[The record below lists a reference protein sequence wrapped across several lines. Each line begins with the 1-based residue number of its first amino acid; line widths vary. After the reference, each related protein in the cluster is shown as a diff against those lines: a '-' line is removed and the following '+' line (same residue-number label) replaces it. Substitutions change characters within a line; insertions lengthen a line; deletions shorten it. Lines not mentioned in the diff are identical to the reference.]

1 MKAWLLKDQK
11 GLGSMKMG
19 DAFEPHA
26 VAGEAVVEIFY
37 AALNPADRYL
47 AEGMYPAKP
56 TFPHI
61 LGRDGVG
68 KVIAVGPGIAGAKVG
83 DAVMI
88 LRGETGVTRPG
99 TLAEKVAVSVDN
111 LVPVPPDWSIEEAAC
126 GTLVYLTAY
135 QSLTDWPDLPP
146 KSRVLITGASGGVGV
161 ATIQLARAI
170 GHEPIALSRDQAKWK
185 NLKDL
190 GATIVLDPNDEQWVQ
205 KLKEMLAGKKVEL
218 AIDNIAG
225 PLLPR
230 VIDALGPNGRLSC
243 IGQLAGPVPQ
253 FSPATLFFKRI
264 VMKGV
269 FVGAYNPSQARQA
282 WGKVLE
288 LLKRTKAR
296 PIVDSIFAFDRV
308 LDAFER
314 LKQGPMGK
322 VLVKIR

>member
-11 GLGSMKMG
+11 GVASMKIG

-26 VAGEAVVEIFY
+26 IAGEAVVEIYY

-56 TFPHI
+56 TLPHI

-88 LRGETGVTRPG
+88 LRGETGVSRPG
-99 TLAEKVAVSVDN
+99 TLAEKVAVNVEN
-111 LVPVPPDWSIEEAAC
+111 LVPIPPDWSMEEAAC

-135 QSLTDWPDLPP
+135 QALTDWADLPAA
-146 KSRVLITGASGGVGV
+146 SRVLITGASGGVGV
-161 ATIQLARAI
+161 ATIQLARAM
-170 GHEPIALSRDQAKWK
+170 GHEPIGLSRDQRKWK

-190 GATIVLDPNDEQWVQ
+190 GASIVLDPNDEQWVM
-205 KLKEMLAGKKVEL
+205 KLKEMLGGKKVEL

-225 PLLPR
+225 PLLLK
-230 VIDALGPNGRLSC
+230 VIETLGPNGRVSC

-264 VMKGV
+264 AMRGV
-269 FVGAYNPSQARQA
+269 FVGAYNAAQARAA

-296 PIVDSIFAFDRV
+296 PIVDSIHSFDRV
-308 LDAFER
+308 PDAFER

-322 VLVKIR
+322 VLVKIK

>member
-11 GLGSMKMG
+11 GLGSMKIG

-26 VAGEAVVEIFY
+26 VAGEAVVELFY
-37 AALNPADRYL
+37 SALNPADRYL
-47 AEGMYPAKP
+47 AEGMYPARP

-68 KVIAVGPGIAGAKVG
+68 KVIAVGPGIAGAKIG

-88 LRGETGVTRPG
+88 LRGETGVSRPG
-99 TLAEKVAVSVDN
+99 TLAEKVAVAVDN
-111 LVPVPPDWSIEEAAC
+111 LVPVPNDWSIEEAAC

-135 QSLTDWPDLPP
+135 QALTDWPDLPP

-161 ATIQLARAI
+161 ATIQLARAM
-170 GHEPIALSRDQAKWK
+170 GHEPIGLSRDQAKWK
-185 NLKDL
+185 SLKDL
-190 GATIVLDPNDEQWVQ
+190 GATMVLDPNDEQWPAR
-205 KLKEMLAGKKVEL
+205 LKEMLHGQKVEL

-230 VIDALGPNGRLSC
+230 VIETLAQSGRVSC

-253 FSPATLFFKRI
+253 FSPATLFFRRI
-264 VMKGV
+264 AMRGV
-269 FVGAYNPSQARQA
+269 FVGAYNPMQARQA

-288 LLKRTKAR
+288 LLKKTKAR
-296 PIVDSIFAFDRV
+296 PIVDSIFAFDRA
-308 LDAFER
+308 LEAFEK

>member
-11 GLGSMKMG
+11 GLASMKIG

-26 VAGEAVVEIFY
+26 PAGEAVVELFY

-47 AEGMYPAKP
+47 AEGHYPARP

-68 KVIAVGPGIAGAKVG
+68 KVIDVGPGIAGARVG

-99 TLAEKVAVSVDN
+99 TLAEKVAVTADN

-135 QSLTDWPDLPP
+135 QALTDWPDLPQ

-161 ATIQLARAI
+161 ASIQLARAM

-190 GATIVLDPNDEQWVQ
+190 GATIVLDPNDAQWVE
-205 KLKEMLAGKKVEL
+205 KLKEMLHGQKMEL

-230 VIDALGPNGRLSC
+230 VIDTLGQNGRVSC

-264 VMKGV
+264 SMKGV
-269 FVGAYNPSQARQA
+269 HVGAYNAMQARQA

-296 PIVDSIFAFDRV
+296 PIVDSIFPFDRA
-308 LDAFER
+308 LDAFEK
-314 LKQGPMGK
+314 LKKGPMGK

>member
-11 GLGSMKMG
+11 GIGSMKTG

-26 VAGEAVVEIFY
+26 IAGEAVVEMFY

-47 AEGMYPAKP
+47 AEGMYPARP

-68 KVIAVGPGIAGAKVG
+68 KVIDVGPGIAGAKIG

-88 LRGETGVTRPG
+88 LRGETGVNRPG
-99 TLAEKVAVSVDN
+99 TLAEKVAVTVDN
-111 LVPVPPDWSIEEAAC
+111 LVPVPADWSIEEAAC

-135 QSLTDWPDLPP
+135 QALTDWPDLPQ
-146 KSRVLITGASGGVGV
+146 KSRILITGASGGVGV
-161 ATIQLARAI
+161 ATIQLARAM
-170 GHEPIALSRDQAKWK
+170 GHEPIGLSRDQAKWK
-185 NLKDL
+185 NLNDL
-190 GATIVLDPNDEQWVQ
+190 GATIVLDPNDEQWPA
-205 KLKEMLAGKKVEL
+205 KLKEMLHGQKVDL

-225 PLLPR
+225 PLLPK
-230 VIDALGPNGRLSC
+230 VIESLGPNGRVSC

-253 FSPATLFFKRI
+253 FSPATLFFKR
-264 VMKGV
+264 VAMKGV
-269 FVGAYNPSQARQA
+269 FVGAYSAIQARQA
-282 WGKVLE
+282 WGKVIE

-296 PIVDSIFAFDRV
+296 PIVDSIFTFDRV
-308 LDAFER
+308 PDAFEK

-322 VLVKIR
+322 VLVKIK

>member
-11 GLGSMKMG
+11 GLGSMKIG

-26 VAGEAVVEIFY
+26 VAGEAVVELFY

-88 LRGETGVTRPG
+88 LRGETGINRPG

-111 LVPVPPDWSIEEAAC
+111 VVPVPPEWSIEEAAC

-135 QSLTDWPDLPP
+135 QALTDWPDLPQN
-146 KSRVLITGASGGVGV
+146 SRVLITGASGGVGV
-161 ATIQLARAI
+161 ASIQVARAM
-170 GHEPIALSRDQAKWK
+170 GHQPLALSRDQAKWK

-190 GATIVLDPNDEQWVQ
+190 GATIVLDPNDEQWVA
-205 KLKEMLAGKKVEL
+205 KLKELLAGKRVDL

-230 VIDALGPNGRLSC
+230 VIESLGPNGRVSC

-264 VMKGV
+264 AMKGV
-269 FVGAYNPSQARQA
+269 FVGAYNAAQARAA

-288 LLKRTKAR
+288 LLKHSKAR
-296 PIVDSIFAFDRV
+296 PIVDSIFPFDRAME
-308 LDAFER
+308 AFER

-322 VLVKIR
+322 VLIKIR

>member
-11 GLGSMKMG
+11 GIGSMKIG

-26 VAGEAVVEIFY
+26 SNGEAVVEMLY

-56 TFPHI
+56 HFPHI

-88 LRGETGVTRPG
+88 LRGDTGITRPG
-99 TLAEKVAVSVDN
+99 TLAEKVTVPVDN
-111 LVPVPPDWSIEEAAC
+111 LVPVPADWSIEEAAC

-135 QSLTDWPDLPP
+135 QALTDWPDLPA

-161 ATIQLARAI
+161 ATIQLARAMGHDPI
-170 GHEPIALSRDQAKWK
+170 GLSRDQAKWK

-190 GATIVLDPNDEQWVQ
+190 GASIILDPNDEQWVA
-205 KLKEMLAGKKVEL
+205 KLKELLKTQKVEL

-225 PLLPR
+225 SLLPK
-230 VIDALGPNGRLSC
+230 VIETLAHNGRISC
-243 IGQLAGPVPQ
+243 IGQLAGPVTQ

-264 VMKGV
+264 AMKGV
-269 FVGAYNPSQARQA
+269 FVGAYNASQARAA
-282 WGKVLE
+282 WNRVLE
-288 LLKRTKAR
+288 LLKRTKSR
-296 PIVDSIFAFDRV
+296 PIVDSIHSFDRV
-308 LDAFER
+308 PDAFER

-322 VLVKIR
+322 VLVKIK

>member
-11 GLGSMKMG
+11 GLGSMKIG

-26 VAGEAVVEIFY
+26 VAGEAVVELFY
-37 AALNPADRYL
+37 AALNPADRYM
-47 AEGMYPAKP
+47 AEGMYPGRL

-68 KVIAVGPGIAGAKVG
+68 KVIQVGPGIAGAKIG

-88 LRGETGVTRPG
+88 LRGETGVSRPG
-99 TLAEKVAVSVDN
+99 TLAEKVSVAVDN
-111 LVPVPPDWSIEEAAC
+111 LVPIPPDWSIEEAAC

-135 QSLTDWPDLPP
+135 QALTDWADLPQ

-161 ATIQLARAI
+161 AAIQLAKAM
-170 GHEPIALSRDQAKWK
+170 GNEPIGLSRDQAKWK

-190 GATIVLDPNDEQWVQ
+190 GATIVLDPNDEQWPA
-205 KLKEMLAGKKVEL
+205 KLKEMLAGQKVEL
-218 AIDNIAG
+218 AIDNIGG

-230 VIDALGPNGRLSC
+230 VIGMLGPNGRVSC

-264 VMKGV
+264 TMKGV
-269 FVGAYNPSQARQA
+269 HVGAYSALQARQA

-288 LLKRTKAR
+288 LLKRPKAR
-296 PIVDSIFAFDRV
+296 PIVDSIFPFDQV
-308 LDAFER
+308 PAAFER

>member
-26 VAGEAVVEIFY
+26 VAGEAVVEMFY

-135 QSLTDWPDLPP
+135 HALTDWPDLPP
-146 KSRVLITGASGGVGV
+146 KSRILITGASGGVGV

-230 VIDALGPNGRLSC
+230 VIDALGPNGRMSC

-269 FVGAYNPSQARQA
+269 FVGAYSPSQARQA